1 MNSSTASPLLP
12 TSLQNMGD
20 ALVIQWSD
28 GVAHRL
34 PWTVL
39 RKRCPCA
46 SCRTEQEQP
55 PEPAPLLPVIRPEE
69 AAPLRPTSMQ
79 PMGHYAYH
87 IAFSD
92 GHASGIYTLDY
103 LRQLGAETA
112 PGAIAS

>member
-1 MNSSTASPLLP
+1 MNASSPMLP
-12 TSLQNMGD
+12 TSLQNAGD

-28 GVAHRL
+28 GVTHRL
-34 PWTVL
+34 SWSLL

-55 PEPAPLLPVIRPEE
+55 PQPAPLLPVIRPEE
-69 AAPLRPTSMQ
+69 AAPIRPASMQ

-92 GHASGIYTLDY
+92 GHTSGIYTLDY
-103 LRQLGAETA
+103 LRKLGAELA
-112 PGAIAS
+112 GESRSSA